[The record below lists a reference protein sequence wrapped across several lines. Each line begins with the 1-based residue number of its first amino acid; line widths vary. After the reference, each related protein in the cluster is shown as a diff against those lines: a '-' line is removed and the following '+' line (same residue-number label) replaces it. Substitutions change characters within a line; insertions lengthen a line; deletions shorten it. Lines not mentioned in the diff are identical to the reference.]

1 MKNEDVRIKH
11 EFFKKVSECQKL
23 LDTLEGLMNSHPE
36 NQANYESLWGKV
48 YNIQKE
54 YIRAVDSIDELD
66 RVSEEVYKLYTA
78 NTNAIVEEVNNQITE
93 EPIQEEV
100 ETPQVELPQMEET
113 PEVVENKEEE
123 VPQVELPQVEET
135 SEVEEAKE
143 EPVQEEVETPQIEL
157 PQMEEVSEVVENK
170 VEEVPQVEAPN
181 IEESV
186 KKETPQVEV
195 TPLTESVEDVSN
207 TEKESYTKLKISIDG
222 TNDLAKKIS
231 VNEKQKTKLDESLT
245 ENEAK
250 AKEILGIKKKKK
262 RN

>member
-48 YNIQKE
+48 YNLQKE

-93 EPIQEEV
+93 EPIQEEI

-123 VPQVELPQVEET
+123 VPQVE
-135 SEVEEAKE
+135 
-143 EPVQEEVETPQIEL
+143 
-157 PQMEEVSEVVENK
+157 
-170 VEEVPQVEAPN
+170 
-181 IEESV
+181 
-186 KKETPQVEV
+186 V

-207 TEKESYTKLKISIDG
+207 TEKESYTKIKISIDG
-222 TNDLAKKIS
+222 TDDLAKKIS

-250 AKEILGIKKKKK
+250 AKEILGIKEEEKKELSPEEQIDDMLKQQRELYNNGELEKAEEMSKEISVLTKK
-262 RN
+262 ISGSAA